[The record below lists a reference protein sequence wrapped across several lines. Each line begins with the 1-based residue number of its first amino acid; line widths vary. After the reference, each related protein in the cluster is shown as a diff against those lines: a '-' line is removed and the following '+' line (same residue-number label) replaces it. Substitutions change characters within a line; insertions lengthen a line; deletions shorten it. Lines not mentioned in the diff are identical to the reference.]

1 MMQTT
6 QGTTLNLPTIAEQ
19 GLTLAPVMSDGARVR
34 FSGSGDTEGV
44 ALFERFL
51 GLLHEEVVTL
61 GHKQIAVDLEQLTFI
76 NSSCLKALVSWI
88 YKVDTSGR
96 PYTIRLVRNP
106 RMHWQKSS
114 LSTLQRLAPQV
125 VIIEDSPIQA

>member
-1 MMQTT
+1 MQSM
-6 QGTTLNLPTIAEQ
+6 QQTTLNLPTIAEQ
-19 GLTLAPVMSDGARVR
+19 GLTLAPVDAPEARVR
-34 FSGSGDTEGV
+34 FSGAGDTEGV

-51 GLLHEEVVTL
+51 GLLHADLVASGTA
-61 GHKQIAVDLEQLTFI
+61 QIAVDLEQLTFI

-96 PYTIRLVRNP
+96 PYKIVLLRNP

-125 VIIEDSPIQA
+125 VSIKDAALQV

>member
-1 MMQTT
+1 MQPM
-6 QGTTLNLPTIAEQ
+6 QQKTLNLPTIAEQ
-19 GLTLAPVMSDGARVR
+19 GLTLAPVDAEGARVR
-34 FSGSGDTEGV
+34 FSGAGDTEGV
-44 ALFERFL
+44 AVFERFL
-51 GLLHEEVVTL
+51 ALLHEHAVASGIKRL
-61 GHKQIAVDLEQLTFI
+61 AVDLEQLTFI

-96 PYTIRLVRNP
+96 PYTIVLLRNP

-125 VIIEDSPIQA
+125 VSIEDGALRS